1 MMNPTRHNWTERS
14 SFRELFRAK
23 SAANRL
29 NFLPTSLVLLFALP
43 WGLAI
48 LPLLSA
54 RAQAARSMPGS
65 ARAGDGATITF
76 RKIFKSSYPEFVEIK
91 VRESGSG
98 TFDIRQL
105 DEEANPQPF
114 EIGAPLLQKILDL
127 TGKLHDFQGV
137 DLEVHRRLANL
148 GEKTFGYQKGGETH
162 EVTFNYTLDSSAT
175 QLLNIFEGLSRE
187 ESDLSDL
194 QRTMRYDHLGVND
207 VLVQIDADYNNK
219 LLPEPERFLTTLD
232 RLAEDQKYIDI
243 ARERARTLAGRIRI
257 SR

>member
-137 DLEVHRRLANL
+137 GLEGHRRLANL

>member
-114 EIGAPLLQKILDL
+114 EIGTPLLQKILDL
-127 TGKLHDFQGV
+127 TGKLHFFQGV

-243 ARERARTLAGRIRI
+243 ARERARTLAGRIRT
-257 SR
+257 SH